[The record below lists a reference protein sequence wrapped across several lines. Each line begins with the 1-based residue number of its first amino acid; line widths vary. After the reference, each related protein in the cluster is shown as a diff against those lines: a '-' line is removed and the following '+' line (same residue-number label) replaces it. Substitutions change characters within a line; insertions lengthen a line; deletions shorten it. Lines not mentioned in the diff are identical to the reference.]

1 MRFVLIATTAIALA
15 ACQQG
20 GTKYAPVTEAE
31 ALRVVEAVEADYTS
45 GDAARIMAHYD
56 KNAVAFD
63 PAHVEPTSDRKT
75 LEGWT
80 RDFVSMKPADYTVTN
95 RRIQVVGPDAF
106 VSFGIAR
113 MTVQAGQARPQVGVR
128 FGQTYSRGK
137 DGQWR
142 IINEHMSMPPTPAG
156 QVAGAPL

>member
-1 MRFVLIATTAIALA
+1 MRLAVLATA
-15 ACQQG
+15 AAVLSACNQAVG
-20 GTKYAPVTEAE
+20 DRPPVTEAE
-31 ALRVVEAVEADYTS
+31 ALRVVQAVEADYTS
-45 GDAARIMAHYD
+45 GDANKILAHYAD
-56 KNAVAFD
+56 NAVAFD

-80 RDFVSMKPADYTVTN
+80 REFVSMKPANYTVTN
-95 RRIQVVGPDAF
+95 RRIQIIGPDAF

-137 DGQWR
+137 DGQWK

-156 QVAGAPL
+156 QLAA